1 MLEPSTQEAQVSA
14 GSGLPRQSSF
24 FWAANC
30 RGMIGDLLLD
40 SFFGPFDEV
49 NRAMRRE
56 FQLLVMLQN
65 QLLAR
70 HVRSR
75 AYCLTVLNLCL
86 PGKGL

>member
-1 MLEPSTQEAQVSA
+1 MSIVV
-14 GSGLPRQSSF
+14 F
-24 FWAANC
+24 FGPQNC
-30 RGMIGDLLLD
+30 RGILGDLFLD
-40 SFFGPFDEV
+40 SFFGPFDKV

-56 FQLLVMLQN
+56 FQLLVELN

-86 PGKGL
+86 PGRVSESQCH

>member
-1 MLEPSTQEAQVSA
+1 MQGRPGYNVNRRS
-14 GSGLPRQSSF
+14 
-24 FWAANC
+24 FWAAKLQRNF
-30 RGMIGDLLLD
+30 RRLILD
-40 SFFGPFDEV
+40 SFFGPFDKV

-56 FQLLVMLQN
+56 FQLLVELN

-86 PGKGL
+86 PGRVSESQCH